1 VFKIYSLKAIGR
13 IVLFSSLCIGLS
25 SMSYASSQLPSGE
38 LLQDPTR
45 PITWRTTS
53 TGPEQKAQSFRLNY
67 ILSANDRKYAHI
79 NGIKVSEGDTV
90 SGARVLRITGDQVVI
105 SLGGRQKTL
114 RGNAISGIKKT
125 K

>member
-1 VFKIYSLKAIGR
+1 MFKNYSLKAISR
-13 IVLFSSLCIGLS
+13 TVLFCSLCVGLS
-25 SMSYASSQLPSGE
+25 SVSYASSRLPSGE

-45 PITWRTTS
+45 PITWRTAS
-53 TGPEQKAQSFRLNY
+53 KGPGQKAQSFRLNY

-79 NGIKVSEGDTV
+79 NGKKVSEGDTV
-90 SGARVLRITGDQVVI
+90 SGAKVLRITGDQVVI

-114 RGNAISGIKKT
+114 RVNAISGIKKT